1 MPLLLTHAAQLLT
14 LAGPDRARRGAEA
27 AEIGL
32 VRDGAVLI
40 GGGKIVAAGAHDAV
54 ARQAQTLRE
63 VEEIDCRGKLVAPG
77 LVDSHTHLVFPAP
90 RLDDFERRLRGES
103 YAALAA
109 AGGGIA
115 ATVRALRAC
124 DDAGLAAAARAH
136 LLELRAFGVTTAE
149 VKSGYGLSRRDEPRS
164 LAAVAAAGDTGVET
178 VLTYLGAHAV
188 PPEFAGRRA
197 DYVALAAGPML
208 DDAVS
213 VAGVEFADVFCD
225 QGAFSPAEAEA
236 VLRAA
241 QARGLKL
248 KLHAEQLA
256 WTGAT
261 QLAVRLGAVSAD
273 HLEQTRPADH
283 AALAAASTV
292 ATLLPGCALFLG
304 TPYPPAR
311 ALIAAGAAVAL
322 ASDFNPGT
330 CPISNLPLIMG
341 VACTQMKMSPAEVWT
356 AVTINAA
363 AALARADSRG
373 SLAPGKRADVAI
385 FAGGDYR
392 AVPYFMGANLCEQV
406 IAAGCPR
413 TTCKS

>member
-40 GGGKIVAAGAHDAV
+40 AGGKIVAAGAHDAV
-54 ARQAQTLRE
+54 ARQAKTLRE

-213 VAGVEFADVFCD
+213 AAGVEFADVFCD

-261 QLAVRLGAVSAD
+261 QLAVRLGAV
-273 HLEQTRPADH
+273 PADH
-283 AALAAASTV
+283 AALAAAPTV

-304 TPYPPAR
+304 TPFPPAR

-341 VACTQMKMSPAEVWT
+341 VACTQTKMSPAEVWT
-356 AVTINAA
+356 AVTIPAA

-373 SLAPGKRADVAI
+373 SLASGKRADVSI
-385 FAGGDYR
+385 FGTDDYR